1 MEGGLSFVVFLKCDV
16 VTFKETI
23 YLLLEYYAEDHIGS
37 AECLARI
44 VHQTHAI
51 LRLYKGRL

>member
-1 MEGGLSFVVFLKCDV
+1 VFLKCDV